1 MPGFCRGLEK
11 QYLKIDQDQTI
22 CLVDT
27 STHAS
32 TYVLSSVIVKRNYIV
47 SCASLSGNRR
57 DIQRQKSGFFQHPQW
72 WLKRM
77 EFLGISGLDKSR
89 PPPGAGAPQQVWPLQ
104 LIFALSFCILLFLR
118 PDQTWTQGS
127 LSVNGLQKRQ
137 CDEIFCFSLTL
148 EQCHLLCSIWA
159 LPIKGLYYELFY
171 LKALGWID

>member
-1 MPGFCRGLEK
+1 MIFKLHYWIHPNICLCPLRLNSDCCAQLKSKVKLSYFPQKSDIARVSMPGFCRGLEK

-89 PPPGAGAPQQVWPLQ
+89 PPPGAGAPQQVWPPQ
-104 LIFALSFCILLFLR
+104 LILTR
-118 PDQTWTQGS
+118 H
-127 LSVNGLQKRQ
+127 
-137 CDEIFCFSLTL
+137 EI
-148 EQCHLLCSIWA
+148 
-159 LPIKGLYYELFY
+159 
-171 LKALGWID
+171 KAA